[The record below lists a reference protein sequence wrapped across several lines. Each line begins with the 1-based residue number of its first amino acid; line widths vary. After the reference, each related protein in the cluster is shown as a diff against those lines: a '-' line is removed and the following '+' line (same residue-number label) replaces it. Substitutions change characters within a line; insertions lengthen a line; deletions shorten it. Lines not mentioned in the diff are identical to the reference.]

1 MICAAE
7 TGERAVVYGTDLTK
21 RCGGHK
27 KGLAQARDG
36 GGTKKLESYSI
47 FLGFSV
53 GPRKRCRCSLHRP
66 GSSFAVLKV
75 FSSSPLFL
83 FLPPLFVHYAVLCI
97 LLLHKLPSLGCH
109 SLGGPTFFQTFRR
122 SFLSLLSRQLA
133 GIEPLA
139 PLSYK
144 QSEWN
149 KHTPLKKGTNYA
161 STHLLLIRASFIW
174 MESSI
179 RELYQNDNSL
189 RL

>member
-1 MICAAE
+1 MKEGVDRRTNNARSLGLELVVLLLVVLFIRASPVFYFPLNGDKNHLGGTKLTRDKKE
-7 TGERAVVYGTDLTK
+7 PRIITRGKWNYDLRSGERAVVYGTDLTK

-66 GSSFAVLKV
+66 RSSFAVLKV

-109 SLGGPTFFQTFRR
+109 SLGGPTFF
-122 SFLSLLSRQLA
+122 
-133 GIEPLA
+133 
-139 PLSYK
+139 
-144 QSEWN
+144 
-149 KHTPLKKGTNYA
+149 
-161 STHLLLIRASFIW
+161 
-174 MESSI
+174 
-179 RELYQNDNSL
+179 
-189 RL
+189 